1 MVAAGANPRNFIA
14 YHHDLITEWTH
25 TLYTKKIW
33 LNTTH
38 YDLPLSLKIQALWSR
53 LGQGKFSW
61 LTQLVPVLQHV
72 SFGICG
78 TYGAYVVSYT
88 DCYHSELWMCQAF
101 ILKTKVIP
109 YRRRLDVTSWIIIIN
124 TECVSKGVQSALMYS
139 FSVLHSPNVIYCIVI
154 IREPSQQAVSTKRKG
169 EPCCWINPS

>member
-1 MVAAGANPRNFIA
+1 MVAAGANPRNSIA
-14 YHHDLITEWTH
+14 YHHDLITEWIH

-78 TYGAYVVSYT
+78 TYGAYVVSYK
-88 DCYHSELWMCQAF
+88 DCYHSELWMC
-101 ILKTKVIP
+101 
-109 YRRRLDVTSWIIIIN
+109 
-124 TECVSKGVQSALMYS
+124 
-139 FSVLHSPNVIYCIVI
+139 
-154 IREPSQQAVSTKRKG
+154 
-169 EPCCWINPS
+169 